1 MDAKLLLVKA
11 ITLVYLNGK
20 LKEKQTDATEIAKD
34 VLDQVKPRDKFLNTE
49 FGESDPINEL
59 RETLSFMINK
69 PGGTEFDESDL
80 KQRFRLNVKHD
91 DDLYSALVSG
101 LIESDVEEARLLKM
115 YNSQRSA
122 IRTHINKTKL
132 AEVLK
137 HYFIKTTHQADTVDY
152 KTIVEEIGEKLK
164 PYNSIGSS
172 DDGKFNHP
180 AVVNTTSMSNLE
192 DIADVFTATK
202 DELSTKGVIRTP
214 YQGINRLTGQHGGIR
229 RGETT
234 VITALTHKYKTG
246 FVLDLFMGCPLF
258 NEPYMRD
265 ETKKPLNL
273 RISYENTTQQDFK
286 HLYTKLYEYENKV
299 PADMRH
305 INIEEASKFVMDKLN
320 VNGYESQIIH
330 VDPSDFTYHDLF
342 KLIQTL
348 EEDGYEIHLLTIDYL
363 NMMSKAGLVNESTG
377 DNVRDLLRRTRNF
390 CLRRGIALVTPHQ
403 FSSEAR
409 KVERGEPRNFV
420 KQVTGRG
427 FYDGCSRL
435 EQEIDLEISLH
446 IVEFN
451 NEKYLTVQRGK
462 HRGVVTPESHQYC
475 VYKFEPIGGIPMDV
489 LGEDMS
495 RKSIGADTQAEG
507 GGTPWFE
514 GVI

>member
-286 HLYTKLYEYENKV
+286 HLYTKLSLI
-299 PADMRH
+299 H
-305 INIEEASKFVMDKLN
+305 ISE
-320 VNGYESQIIH
+320 
-330 VDPSDFTYHDLF
+330 P
-342 KLIQTL
+342 
-348 EEDGYEIHLLTIDYL
+348 
-363 NMMSKAGLVNESTG
+363 
-377 DNVRDLLRRTRNF
+377 TR
-390 CLRRGIALVTPHQ
+390 P
-403 FSSEAR
+403 
-409 KVERGEPRNFV
+409 
-420 KQVTGRG
+420 
-427 FYDGCSRL
+427 Y
-435 EQEIDLEISLH
+435 
-446 IVEFN
+446 
-451 NEKYLTVQRGK
+451 
-462 HRGVVTPESHQYC
+462 
-475 VYKFEPIGGIPMDV
+475 
-489 LGEDMS
+489 
-495 RKSIGADTQAEG
+495 
-507 GGTPWFE
+507 
-514 GVI
+514 